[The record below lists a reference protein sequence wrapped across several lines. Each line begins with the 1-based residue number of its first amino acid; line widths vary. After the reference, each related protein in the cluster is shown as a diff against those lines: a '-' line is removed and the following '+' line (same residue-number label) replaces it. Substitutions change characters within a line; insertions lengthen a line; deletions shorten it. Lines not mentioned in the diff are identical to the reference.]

1 MEERKENI
9 VRDSTSLTEG
19 VGGCKVMYDN
29 LLNEVANF
37 VVAPVRVLVRF
48 DESFLELPKDILI
61 MASTVSTLVSIEEV
75 QGFGFYPTAS
85 IGGDQ
90 GPNQSFFD
98 PYISAGY
105 SAAPGVSFLI
115 FAHAFVAV
123 ERSSFK
129 QGIGD
134 FVLFADFL
142 FSYMVEV

>member
-37 VVAPVRVLVRF
+37 VVAPVLVLVRF

-61 MASTVSTLVSIEEV
+61 MASIVSTLVSIEEV
-75 QGFGFYPTAS
+75 QAFGFYPTTS
-85 IGGDQ
+85 IGGDE
-90 GPNQSFFD
+90 GPNQSLFD
-98 PYISAGY
+98 PYVSAGY

-129 QGIGD
+129 QGAGD